1 LLPRTLSVSS
11 GDVLSQCRQVVDESP
26 DLGSLSLAQVT
37 YMALA
42 KCLLS
47 KRSRDCQCQGG
58 CECME
63 AWCGKR
69 QRPPSRDKGIRHL
82 TAWRSDLVARARAR
96 CIHAF
101 TCSRT
106 VVVWLETM
114 PCEVEVHR
122 VEQTRLASSSTG
134 TIELEED

>member
-1 LLPRTLSVSS
+1 LLPRMLSVSS
-11 GDVLSQCRQVVDESP
+11 GDVLSQCRQVVDKSP
-26 DLGSLSLAQVT
+26 DLGSLSLARVT

-69 QRPPSRDKGIRHL
+69 QRPLSRDKGIRHW
-82 TAWRSDLVARARAR
+82 TAWRSGLGACARAR

-101 TCSRT
+101 TCSRS

-114 PCEVEVHR
+114 PCEVQVR
-122 VEQTRLASSSTG
+122 RLDQTRSASSSTG
-134 TIELEED
+134 TTELEED

>member
-1 LLPRTLSVSS
+1 MSSKARCWYLLPRMLSVSG
-11 GDVLSQCRQVVDESP
+11 GDDFSQYRQVLDRSP

-58 CECME
+58 SECME

-69 QRPPSRDKGIRHL
+69 QRPLSRDKG
-82 TAWRSDLVARARAR
+82 
-96 CIHAF
+96 
-101 TCSRT
+101 
-106 VVVWLETM
+106 
-114 PCEVEVHR
+114 
-122 VEQTRLASSSTG
+122 
-134 TIELEED
+134 